1 MQGLLNA
8 SVYLKDR
15 QGPEAGLEEAPS
27 GGTRGLSLEL
37 INCPAPLSRRERP
50 GLLSHKNVQASLK
63 DLGFSLCLSVLV
75 DLEFL

>member
-15 QGPEAGLEEAPS
+15 QGPGAGLEEAPAVAA
-27 GGTRGLSLEL
+27 GELSLEL

-63 DLGFSLCLSVLV
+63 DLGFHSASLYLLI
-75 DLEFL
+75 

>member
-27 GGTRGLSLEL
+27 VAAGELSLEL

-50 GLLSHKNVQASLK
+50 ACSLTRTYK
-63 DLGFSLCLSVLV
+63 PL
-75 DLEFL
+75 

>member
-27 GGTRGLSLEL
+27 GGTRGAQ
-37 INCPAPLSRRERP
+37 P
-50 GLLSHKNVQASLK
+50 
-63 DLGFSLCLSVLV
+63 
-75 DLEFL
+75 